1 MNLWFDLKYAWRLLL
16 KTPGHSALCVVVVAL
31 SVGLALWT
39 WTLLYAMAYKPLP
52 LPDAGRW
59 LSVQVAANASST
71 HWPRIDA
78 YTYQQLRERNRS
90 ARHLGA
96 FSSQNAVLS
105 EGQASASLR
114 AAAISPSL
122 LSAMQV
128 APQAGRLF
136 DPADAQPGAAPVA
149 IISFDTWQN
158 YFAGD
163 RGIVGRHVRIDARPT
178 QIVGVMP
185 QEFLVFNDY
194 EVWQPLRLPRLS
206 RPADSDVILTAFIE
220 VADGA
225 SPTAVLA
232 EMKSAVEEVNRLYP
246 AIFDAG
252 RSVALV
258 PAHRTD
264 THQNLEIVSTA
275 VFIALSVL
283 LLGCVN
289 ISMMFLARLLE
300 RRRELALRTALGASR
315 TRLLRQ
321 CLLETALV
329 VVLGLLLGYVLAD
342 LSSIWTHSIDNFGKT
357 VQALGRSLNL
367 PGLRTADFIFAV
379 FAASAVWLLST
390 LLPAWS
396 VARQDAALVLAG
408 SSTGTAGP
416 GAAKSAGVL
425 VGLQVLVSCVVL
437 VMCANLVAAVR
448 DEAGKPMGV
457 SLDQVMLATYPTVF
471 DARYSQPEERQ
482 RYWDQLAAG
491 ITSRLPGT
499 QLAFATAVPTRPVSV
514 PTSIESQEGTSDQ
527 GTLRLRFAAV
537 SENYFDLLGIR
548 LRSGRLFESTDD
560 GNALAVAIVDERT
573 ARRYWPG
580 QDVLGKR
587 IRPNPAENG
596 PWLTIVGVASAVRRP
611 YERDIGLL
619 YRPLRQAAPNS
630 FHLLV
635 KLPSAATGVRPAL
648 RAAAYAV
655 DRDLPLHNLQMLD
668 DFIAALSLNF
678 TAMVPAFSVITLITL
693 ILAATGLFGLIS
705 RSVARRTQ
713 EVGVRRALGSTQWQ
727 VTSVFL
733 KESALHAS
741 VAIVGVA
748 LGIALMSAITDS
760 VPNILIRA
768 APVTLGVFLLVGLV
782 IFVSAWLPTR
792 RAVNLEPGDALRYE

>member
-16 KTPGHSALCVVVVAL
+16 KTPGHSVLCVIVVAL
-31 SVGLALWT
+31 SVGLALSI
-39 WTLLYAMAYKPLP
+39 WTLLYAMAYQPLL

-59 LSVQVAANASST
+59 LSVQVAANATST

-78 YTYQQLRERNRS
+78 YTYQELLERNRQ

-96 FSSQNAVLS
+96 FSTQNAVLS
-105 EGQASASLR
+105 EGQASSSLR

-122 LSAMQV
+122 LSAMKV
-128 APQAGRLF
+128 GPQAGRLF
-136 DPADAQPGAAPVA
+136 DAADAQPGAAPVA
-149 IISFDTWQN
+149 IVSFDTWQN

-163 RGIVGRHVRIDARPT
+163 PGIVGRRARIDARPT
-178 QIVGVMP
+178 EIVGVMP
-185 QEFLVFNDY
+185 REFLVFNDY
-194 EVWQPLRLPRLS
+194 EVWQPLQLPKLA
-206 RPADSDVILTAFIE
+206 RPGDSDVILSAFIE
-220 VADGA
+220 VADDA
-225 SPTAVLA
+225 SAAAVQTG
-232 EMKSAVEEVNRLYP
+232 MNSVIGEVNRRYP

-252 RSVALV
+252 RSVTLV

-275 VFIALSVL
+275 VLIALAVL

-289 ISMMFLARLLE
+289 VSMMFLARLLE
-300 RRRELALRTALGASR
+300 RSRELALRTALGASR
-315 TRLLRQ
+315 ARLMRQ

-329 VVLGLLLGYVLAD
+329 VVLGLLLGCVLAD
-342 LSSIWTHSIDNFGKT
+342 LSTLWAHSVDNFGKS

-367 PGLRTADFIFAV
+367 PALRPADFLVAIL
-379 FAASAVWLLST
+379 AATVVWLLST

-416 GAAKSAGVL
+416 GGAKIAGLL
-425 VGLQVLVSCVVL
+425 VGLQVLVSCAVL
-437 VMCANLVAAVR
+437 VLCANLVVAIR
-448 DEAGKPMGV
+448 EEGGKPQGV
-457 SLDQVMLATYPTVF
+457 NIDRVMLATYPTVF
-471 DARYSQPEERQ
+471 DARYSQPDERQ

-491 ITSRLPGT
+491 IESRLPG
-499 QLAFATAVPTRPVSV
+499 AEVAYATAVPTRPVGV
-514 PTSIESQEGTSDQ
+514 PISIEGQEGTSDQ
-527 GTLRLRFAAV
+527 GTLRLRLAAV
-537 SENYFDLLGIR
+537 SENYFDLLGIQ

-587 IRPNPAENG
+587 VRPNPAENG
-596 PWLTIVGVASAVRRP
+596 PWLTIVGVASAVTRP
-611 YERDIGLL
+611 YERDIGLV
-619 YRPLRQAAPNS
+619 YQPLRQTAPNA

-635 KLPSAATGVRPAL
+635 KLPSTATDVRPAL

-668 DFIAALSLNF
+668 DFIAALSLDF
-678 TAMVPAFSVITLITL
+678 TAMVPAFSVITLVTL

-733 KESALHAS
+733 KESALYAS
-741 VAIVGVA
+741 VGIVGVG
-748 LGIALMSAITDS
+748 LGILIMSAITAS
-760 VPNILIRA
+760 IPNILVRV
-768 APVTLGVFLLVGLV
+768 APVTVGVFLLVGLV
-782 IFVSAWLPTR
+782 IFFSSWLPTR
-792 RAVNLEPGDALRYE
+792 RAVTLEPGDALRHE